1 MRISDWSSDVCSSD
15 LVREIGVAQVLVL
28 VLAVVVRRRQPEAAL
43 PGERDLPRRVLEIRA
58 GAEAETLAFA
68 LGERI
73 AEPGDDVGGV
83 VELRDRRE
91 VRLDRVE
98 AGLVDRCL
106 VHARAVQP
114 ADLLFD
120 RAGGGLV
127 GARVPPS

>member
-15 LVREIGVAQVLVL
+15 LV
-28 VLAVVVRRRQPEAAL
+28 
-43 PGERDLPRRVLEIRA
+43 
-58 GAEAETLAFA
+58 
-68 LGERI
+68 
-73 AEPGDDVGGV
+73 GGV
-83 VELRDRRE
+83 VELRDRCE

-98 AGLVDRCL
+98 AGLVDRRL

-127 GARVPPS
+127 GAGVRRFYDAALRMQALLAQLVERAPADAVDRKSKRLNSSH

>member
-73 AEPGDDVGGV
+73 AAPGDDVGGV
-83 VELRDRRE
+83 VELLDPPK
-91 VRLDRVE
+91 VRLARFE
-98 AGLVDRCL
+98 ACHVVRCL
-106 VHARAVQP
+106 FLA
-114 ADLLFD
+114 
-120 RAGGGLV
+120 
-127 GARVPPS
+127 

>member
-1 MRISDWSSDVCSSD
+1 M
-15 LVREIGVAQVLVL
+15 
-28 VLAVVVRRRQPEAAL
+28 
-43 PGERDLPRRVLEIRA
+43 RA

-68 LGERI
+68 FRERI

-83 VELRDRRE
+83 VELRDRCE

-98 AGLVDRCL
+98 AGLVDRRL

-114 ADLLFD
+114 ADLPSD

-127 GARVPPS
+127 GAGVRRSAEAARRSGGNTSELPPFMGGSYVI

>member
-83 VELRDRRE
+83 VELRDRCE

-98 AGLVDRCL
+98 AGLVDRRL
-106 VHARAVQP
+106 VHARARSEEHTSELQS
-114 ADLLFD
+114 LM
-120 RAGGGLV
+120 
-127 GARVPPS
+127 